1 MAWTDVII
9 NLNTDNPNVGD
20 ITATWNRGLADQFV
34 YSARG
39 NASQIPAFVA
49 AAKAAQAAA
58 ATKQTNISAVQSQIL
73 TALNS

>member
-9 NLNTDNPNVGD
+9 NLNTDNPNIGEV
-20 ITATWNRGLADQFV
+20 TAIWNKGLADQFTYV
-34 YSARG
+34 ARG
-39 NASQIPAFVA
+39 NASQIPAFVT

-58 ATKQTNISAVQSQIL
+58 ATKQTNLTTIQTKIL